1 MRLLQV
7 TPVYIHRAFH
17 IFIKDDF
24 NQDAKNPAAERN
36 MIAKILKPLNRAYRY
51 NITTRHAK
59 KAADSVIGSPTGI
72 NQFAPGVMRSNMRS
86 IIRIVADSP
95 VTVSRLPDFKQY
107 KGQE

>member
-1 MRLLQV
+1 MQ
-7 TPVYIHRAFH
+7 
-17 IFIKDDF
+17 
-24 NQDAKNPAAERN
+24 NPAAERN

-95 VTVSRLPDFKQY
+95 VISIQTFRILSNIKVRNNHAETIDASA
-107 KGQE
+107 